1 MPTKTIT
8 LSFEV
13 PADLDLP
20 SEDLARMKELLLDGL
35 RYQAEREDFL
45 HRASQ
50 RRLIDALLT
59 ES

>member
-1 MPTKTIT
+1 MPRTKTIR

-20 SEDLARMKELLLDGL
+20 SEDLARMKELLLDAL
-35 RYQAEREDFL
+35 RYKAGVFKQTPSD
-45 HRASQ
+45 
-50 RRLIDALLT
+50 RRLLDALFT